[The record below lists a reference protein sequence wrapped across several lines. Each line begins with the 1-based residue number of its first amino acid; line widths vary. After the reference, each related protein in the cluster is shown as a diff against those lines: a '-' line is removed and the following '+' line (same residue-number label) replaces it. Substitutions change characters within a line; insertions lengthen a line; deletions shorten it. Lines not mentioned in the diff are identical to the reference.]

1 MRPEPDT
8 SATTATVIC
17 CMLAT
22 LCEGIDIQSAGVAAA
37 GIVAEFR
44 LIPGQLGSF
53 FSASTLGLFFGAMIG
68 GRFSDAVG
76 RKSVLVTSIAIF
88 GIFSL
93 LTPLAGDFDALYW
106 VRLATGLGLGGALPN
121 LIALVAESSPPTRR
135 NANVAVVY
143 ACTPFGGA
151 IASLISML
159 NASAHW
165 RWIFIVGGVAP
176 LIVSTTM
183 LYAMPESEAFKRAR
197 TITNSGTLDTL
208 ETAMPRVG
216 SFWATLSDGRG
227 FRTVLLWISFFLGLL
242 TLFLLLNW
250 LPTLLVGI
258 GLSKVEAAGV
268 QIGFN
273 IGGSSAALLIGI
285 LLEGRLRNVSI
296 VVTFLAL
303 PLLLLFLSKLPPA
316 FYTTFIVVFFL
327 GGAVLAAQTFL
338 YAVAPALYPTA
349 IRGVGVGLA
358 VAAGRIGSIAGP
370 KLGGV
375 LKSMG
380 HSSSQLMIDILPI
393 AILGSLTALLL
404 AWIIARRRGA
414 ITQRDN

>member
-1 MRPEPDT
+1 
-8 SATTATVIC
+8 
-17 CMLAT
+17 
-22 LCEGIDIQSAGVAAA
+22 
-37 GIVAEFR
+37 
-44 LIPGQLGSF
+44 
-53 FSASTLGLFFGAMIG
+53 
-68 GRFSDAVG
+68 
-76 RKSVLVTSIAIF
+76 
-88 GIFSL
+88 
-93 LTPLAGDFDALYW
+93 
-106 VRLATGLGLGGALPN
+106 
-121 LIALVAESSPPTRR
+121 
-135 NANVAVVY
+135 
-143 ACTPFGGA
+143 
-151 IASLISML
+151 
-159 NASAHW
+159 
-165 RWIFIVGGVAP
+165 
-176 LIVSTTM
+176 
-183 LYAMPESEAFKRAR
+183 
-197 TITNSGTLDTL
+197 
-208 ETAMPRVG
+208 
-216 SFWATLSDGRG
+216 
-227 FRTVLLWISFFLGLL
+227 
-242 TLFLLLNW
+242 LFLLLNW